1 MGCLHFLGH
10 LHFEVVFSIYLMSR
24 PNLLFTASK
33 SEIWNLSVALL
44 SQAKNLSVA
53 LLSQAPA
60 LLGTIS
66 WISGMSEQCLTI
78 VPLQKLTGTDRT
90 GRQADRQAHRTTYWV
105 RLTVWLKNE
114 WIRAILISKGGVTI
128 KRRISSVLV
137 YQIPPPKK
145 NALKQKNRI
154 DKIAPSLKFWAKY
167 KYFYK
172 RCSFCVTWGRII
184 SCNFGWQRRKNTGLV
199 EQSK

>member
-1 MGCLHFLGH
+1 MMNVMGEGGIKNGKNGLCNRFTDPNDKVARSKINRVFHFLGRLYFLG
-10 LHFEVVFSIYLMSR
+10 LHFGVVFSIYLMSR

-78 VPLQKLTGTDRT
+78 VLSTKPLQKLTGTDRT
-90 GRQADRQAHRTTYWV
+90 GRQTGAQDYVLSQADALTKKRLKGAQATALPKNSV
-105 RLTVWLKNE
+105 KCFLKHGDFNNICL
-114 WIRAILISKGGVTI
+114 WNLFIT
-128 KRRISSVLV
+128 
-137 YQIPPPKK
+137 
-145 NALKQKNRI
+145 
-154 DKIAPSLKFWAKY
+154 
-167 KYFYK
+167 
-172 RCSFCVTWGRII
+172 
-184 SCNFGWQRRKNTGLV
+184 
-199 EQSK
+199 